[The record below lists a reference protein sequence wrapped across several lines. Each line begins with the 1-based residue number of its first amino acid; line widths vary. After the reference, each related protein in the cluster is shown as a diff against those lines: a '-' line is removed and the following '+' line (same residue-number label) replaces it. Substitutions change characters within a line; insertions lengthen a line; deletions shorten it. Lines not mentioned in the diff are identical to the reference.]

1 MNEPMRF
8 GGGGQQVSLWPSS
21 SVHSELGVG
30 GQVGHWWEVKAHVV
44 DLCCHSLTSLKL
56 KAKKRNKT

>member
-1 MNEPMRF
+1 MNQCDLGE
-8 GGGGQQVSLWPSS
+8 GGQQVSLWPSS